1 MHAITSSKKRPAGAT
16 TPPTGHTQTDS
27 ALRIVPHQVPT
38 DKTYASTQAAFA
50 LRGHALSR
58 TVRADDGAVVYVI
71 SRWGMSRT
79 FSHWGDVLAFLAQI
93 GG

>member
-1 MHAITSSKKRPAGAT
+1 MHTLSQVK
-16 TPPTGHTQTDS
+16 
-27 ALRIVPHQVPT
+27 IVPHQVPA
-38 DKTYASTQAAFA
+38 DKAFANTQAAFA

-58 TVRADDGAVVYVI
+58 SVRADDGAVVYVV